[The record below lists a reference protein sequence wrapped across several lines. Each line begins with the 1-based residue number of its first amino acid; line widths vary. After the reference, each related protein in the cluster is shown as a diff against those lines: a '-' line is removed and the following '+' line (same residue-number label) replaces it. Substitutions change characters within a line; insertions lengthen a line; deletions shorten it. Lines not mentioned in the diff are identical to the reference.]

1 MKILEVGMKI
11 DFYSLGN
18 PWDPNLWSGTNLELA
33 TTLKDFGVLRNAYNV
48 NPDLERGKFE
58 RIVRNLIYFRFN
70 EGRIRFMKAHNPR
83 YFNALRDTAL
93 KIYEHNS
100 KPDAIL
106 TIDAVVSFNET
117 PFFTFQDLDIAT
129 ILNIRV
135 AGKKTLF
142 PIFDLHSINTLRK
155 RQESQLNVYAKAKG
169 ILVASN
175 WIANSIRSYV
185 KDPGRV
191 RVVGMGHKF
200 KPIEVSESLL
210 EKRFERP
217 KILFVGKDGMRKGLD
232 LVVSAFEN
240 VQEEIP
246 EAELGVV
253 TDYAALPAQL
263 KKVIN
268 SNDNIRK
275 YTKVSQQNL
284 QELYLSSSVFFMPS
298 RFEPWGKVFF
308 EAMAFSLPVIGA
320 KCCAMPEFIIDGH
333 NGFTVKHNVD
343 EATERIAGLF
353 GSYGKYKDISKN
365 AVKVSENYTW
375 KKVVGNILNI
385 MDTDRK

>member
-1 MKILEVGMKI
+1 MKI

-106 TIDAVVSFNET
+106 TIDAVVPFSGT

-129 ILNIRV
+129 ILNIRM

-253 TDYAALPAQL
+253 TDYEALPAKL

-284 QELYLSSSVFFMPS
+284 HDLY
-298 RFEPWGKVFF
+298 
-308 EAMAFSLPVIGA
+308 SLPVIGA
-320 KCCAMPEFIIDGH
+320 KCCAMPEFIIDDH
-333 NGFTVKHNVD
+333 NGFTIKHNVD
-343 EATERIAGLF
+343 EATEKIAGLF

-375 KKVVGNILNI
+375 KEVVGNILNI
-385 MDTDRK
+385 MDTDGK